1 MSQPGRCSGQSSEV
15 VCIEKVPHES
25 SYCELAFSELTTGA
39 VWEDLVDN
47 RFRCT
52 ECAESLSLTAE
63 TCHGN
68 GGRWQPTNPDSV
80 RKFLQQDGACTL
92 SEFKF
97 AATYRFQRFC
107 EKTQVKL
114 WGTVC
119 ELLLSRRPAPWGSIR
134 RANPSGDR
142 NFRFPQL
149 ATLATVAN
157 VESMCLGIAREGVC
171 GIRQ

>member
-15 VCIEKVPHES
+15 VCLEKVPHES
-25 SYCELAFSELTTGA
+25 SYCELAFSELSTAA

-52 ECAESLSLTAE
+52 EFAESFSLTAE
-63 TCHGN
+63 TCHGS
-68 GGRWQPTNPDSV
+68 GGRWQPTNPYSI

-97 AATYRFQRFC
+97 AAIYRFQRSC
-107 EKTQVKL
+107 EKTLVKL
-114 WGTVC
+114 WVKVRV
-119 ELLLSRRPAPWGSIR
+119 LLLSRRPALWSSIR

-149 ATLATVAN
+149 ATPATVAN
-157 VESMCLGIAREGVC
+157 VEPVGLGVPREGVC
-171 GIRQ
+171 GGRQ